1 MSRAT
6 FTSGERRVLRWTLL
20 AMLAGLALASGSG
33 KDASATTSP
42 DEGGTVTSALLDG
55 REDPP
60 PLLPASR
67 KCEGRIAIYLRGSP
81 SDAFGQV
88 ELELGALTA
97 EAAAPVEV
105 HDVFT
110 GTVNVASDRRWR
122 LAVLDVPPDADRV
135 EARLPILGG
144 ALDCIP
150 FDRCTGPIR
159 LQLDLDLVSPTLCH
173 AVIDL
178 DLWPSITAAMTRH
191 GFRPLFVPNYR
202 MTYY

>member
-6 FTSGERRVLRWTLL
+6 FTKGERTVLRWTAL
-20 AMLAGLALASGSG
+20 ALLAGLALASGSG

-42 DEGGTVTSALLDG
+42 DEGGTLT
-55 REDPP
+55 PP
-60 PLLPASR
+60 PLDPHEGPPASQ
-67 KCEGRIAIYLRGSP
+67 KCDGRIAIYLRGSP

-88 ELELGALTA
+88 DLELGALTA
-97 EAAAPVEV
+97 KAARRVEV

-110 GTVNVASDRRWR
+110 GTVNVASDQRWR
-122 LAVLDVPPDADRV
+122 LAVLEVPPDAGRI

-159 LQLDLDLVSPTLCH
+159 LHLDLDLVSPTLCH

-178 DLWPSITAAMTRH
+178 DLWPSITAAMTRR

-202 MTYY
+202 VTYY